1 MVDVRDGLFGDWCEL
16 NFTEGVPKEAMADLQ
31 LDYDAINEASENSGD
46 VTFIASV
53 VAQYEEFWRNH

>member
-1 MVDVRDGLFGDWCEL
+1 L

-53 VAQYEEFWRNH
+53 VAQYEEFWRQHRQLNIEQ